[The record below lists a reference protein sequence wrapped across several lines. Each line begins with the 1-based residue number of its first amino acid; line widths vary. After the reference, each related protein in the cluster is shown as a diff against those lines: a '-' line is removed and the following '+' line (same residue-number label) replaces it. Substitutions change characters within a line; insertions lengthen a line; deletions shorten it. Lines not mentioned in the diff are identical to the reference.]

1 MKVEDA
7 FEIDAPRWTIW
18 KVLIDPS
25 YIPKLFPEIITAE
38 MEPPGEIT
46 AGSRTKVYGKIGK
59 IRFEIYLEFPRVE
72 NEVCLMSRQLPG
84 GLFQLF
90 SQAVFLEAVG
100 MQTRVKTSFEF
111 ALGARVRREGYRCR
125 ALRED
130 GHQQSPRV
138 RPKPEGNLRAAPA
151 PQLERSRRR
160 VSRPNGHGIYA
171 LNRGAWPV
179 RHRSEASPFRHSR
192 T

>member
-1 MKVEDA
+1 MKVEDT
-7 FEIDAPRWTIW
+7 FEIDAPRWTVW

-100 MQTRVKTSFEF
+100 MQTRVKTRFEF
-111 ALGARVRREGYRCR
+111 ALVPEYAAKVTDVALFEKTVTNNLHAYAR
-125 ALRED
+125 
-130 GHQQSPRV
+130 
-138 RPKPEGNLRAAPA
+138 NLKEICELLPL
-151 PQLERSRRR
+151 PS
-160 VSRPNGHGIYA
+160 
-171 LNRGAWPV
+171 
-179 RHRSEASPFRHSR
+179 
-192 T
+192 